1 MANKKIT
8 DLNAVTTLN
17 NADLFACVSGVGT
30 SPVTQS
36 ISVGN
41 LRSVI
46 GSGNTIIAVSSNAFT
61 TTVAANT
68 NLISFSDTVTSGIEK
83 GDIVSFAQGGVTS
96 FYLVT
101 NVVTDTSV
109 TVAGPLISNLSP
121 IGDIT
126 VYSKSRSIT
135 TDVVF
140 SGAYAI
146 GGSTATLINRETR
159 SVLRWNAPKAYFVFA
174 AARNNQADG
183 TSPAQINISIA
194 RSGSLSTRNNMLTSA
209 ISLSGNSWVTTDRTV
224 DSSHYVV
231 EFGDEIEV
239 NLVNA
244 GGDGDSRDLTV
255 SLVFGLEF

>member
-8 DLNAVTTLN
+8 DLNPVTTLN

-36 ISVGN
+36 ITVGN
-41 LRSVI
+41 LKEVI
-46 GSGNTIIAVSSNAFT
+46 GSGNTLITASSGAFVT
-61 TTVAANT
+61 SVPENT
-68 NLISFSDTVTSGIEK
+68 NLISFNDTVSSGIEK

-101 NVVTDTSV
+101 NVVTNTSV
-109 TVAGPLISNLSP
+109 TVAGPLVSHLSP

-135 TDVVF
+135 TDIVF

-146 GGSTATLINRETR
+146 GGTTTTLINRETK
-159 SVLRWNAPKAYFVFA
+159 SVFRWNAPKSYFVFC
-174 AARNNQADG
+174 AARNNETDG
-183 TSPAQINISIA
+183 TSAASVNVSIA
-194 RSGSLSTRNNMLTSA
+194 KSGSLSTRNNMLTSA
-209 ISLSGNSWVTTDRTV
+209 LSLSGTSWVTSDRSV
-224 DSSHYVV
+224 DSAHYVV